1 MFLAHGHVGYSREQI
16 DRDPTLRDLL
26 FSRRRQS
33 IKKYYHAFEAK
44 CYGNNSEQGEGIQ
57 DYR

>member
-1 MFLAHGHVGYSREQI
+1 MFLAHGHMGYSREQI
-16 DRDPTLRDLL
+16 DRDRALRDLL

-33 IKKYYHAFEAK
+33 IKKCYAFEAT